1 MLKRP
6 HILVVGS
13 FMMDLIATTERAPGP
28 GETVAGTGFRTA
40 PGGKGANQAVQCARL
55 GAHVTMAGRVGD
67 DAFGREALQSVRTA
81 GVDLSRVTADPSA
94 PTGVAHI
101 LVEDTPQGVQ
111 NRITIV
117 PGANF
122 TLTPADLAWM
132 EDGVRA
138 FDMVLLQFELPMDV
152 VEAAAGWA
160 HAAGVPVMVNPA
172 PAAPISDRLLAC
184 ADYLSPNEHEAALL
198 SGLPLRAGPAGVE
211 AADLERVAA
220 WFRARGVKELLVTL
234 GENGAALAGTQGM
247 LRVPCVPMER
257 VADPTAAG
265 DSFVGAFCTGL
276 CAGLEREAALALAS
290 HTAALTV
297 SRMGAQPAH
306 TGRGPDP
313 AAGAGLPQRGPGG
326 TGPSGGVDNAA
337 PFRLQSTAEYGI
349 IPPVPSN
356 RLI

>member
-40 PGGKGANQAVQCARL
+40 SGGKGANQAVQCARL

-101 LVEDTPQGVQ
+101 LVEATPQGVQ

-160 HAAGVPVMVNPA
+160 NAAGVPVMVNPA

-184 ADYLSPNEHEAALL
+184 ADYLSPNEHEAAQL

-276 CAGLEREAALALAS
+276 CAGLEREAALAFAS

-297 SRMGAQPAH
+297 SRMGAQPSLP
-306 TGRGPDP
+306 TLGEVQTLLRERGCRSVDP
-313 AAGAGLPQRGPGG
+313 AALDP
-326 TGPSGGVDNAA
+326 
-337 PFRLQSTAEYGI
+337 LAE
-349 IPPVPSN
+349 
-356 RLI
+356 

>member
-28 GETVAGTGFRTA
+28 GETVAGTGFRTVS
-40 PGGKGANQAVQCARL
+40 GGKGANQAVQCARL

-184 ADYLSPNEHEAALL
+184 ADYLSPNEHEAVLL

-211 AADLERVAA
+211 AADPGREGAPGHPGGER
-220 WFRARGVKELLVTL
+220 
-234 GENGAALAGTQGM
+234 
-247 LRVPCVPMER
+247 
-257 VADPTAAG
+257 
-265 DSFVGAFCTGL
+265 
-276 CAGLEREAALALAS
+276 
-290 HTAALTV
+290 
-297 SRMGAQPAH
+297 
-306 TGRGPDP
+306 
-313 AAGAGLPQRGPGG
+313 RGPGRNGGDAPRPLRPHGAGGRPHRGGGFLCGRLLHRPVRRAG
-326 TGPSGGVDNAA
+326 TGSGPGLCQ
-337 PFRLQSTAEYGI
+337 PYRGPHRLPHGGPA
-349 IPPVPSN
+349 
-356 RLI
+356 

>member
-184 ADYLSPNEHEAALL
+184 ADYLSPNEHEAAQL
-198 SGLPLRAGPAGVE
+198 SGLPLRAGPEGVE

-276 CAGLEREAALALAS
+276 CAGLEREAALAFAS
-290 HTAALTV
+290 HAAALTV
-297 SRMGAQPAH
+297 FRMPTLGEVQ
-306 TGRGPDP
+306 TLLRERGCRSVDP
-313 AAGAGLPQRGPGG
+313 AALDP
-326 TGPSGGVDNAA
+326 
-337 PFRLQSTAEYGI
+337 LAE
-349 IPPVPSN
+349 
-356 RLI
+356 

>member
-152 VEAAAGWA
+152 VETAAGWA

-297 SRMGAQPAH
+297 S
-306 TGRGPDP
+306 
-313 AAGAGLPQRGPGG
+313 L
-326 TGPSGGVDNAA
+326 S
-337 PFRLQSTAEYGI
+337 
-349 IPPVPSN
+349 
-356 RLI
+356 LIHI

>member
-184 ADYLSPNEHEAALL
+184 ADYLSPNEHEAAQL
-198 SGLPLRAGPAGVE
+198 SGLPLRAGPEGVE

-220 WFRARGVKELLVTL
+220 WFRARGVKELLVTWGRTARPWPERRGCSASPASPWSGWPTPPRRGIPL
-234 GENGAALAGTQGM
+234 WAPSAPACAPGWNGKRPWPLPAMPRPSPSSAWGPSPACPPWGRSRPCCGSGAAAAWTRRRWTLWRSRQ
-247 LRVPCVPMER
+247 RRPVS
-257 VADPTAAG
+257 VAIDG
-265 DSFVGAFCTGL
+265 GIWYNL
-276 CAGLEREAALALAS
+276 
-290 HTAALTV
+290 
-297 SRMGAQPAH
+297 SRPIQ
-306 TGRGPDP
+306 
-313 AAGAGLPQRGPGG
+313 
-326 TGPSGGVDNAA
+326 
-337 PFRLQSTAEYGI
+337 
-349 IPPVPSN
+349 
-356 RLI
+356 